1 MNGFIYFNLKKTNM
15 TYNDLPLYEAYI
27 DTSDNESGMFVV
39 SLVDDPAVERNFL
52 AFNDNKKVLSYS
64 IANEEQQKVFGLI
77 MSCDTPIYRRDEKG
91 FEYYI
96 TYNRKTIEMMAE
108 KYFKMGLQN
117 NVDTMHNFELE
128 EGITLTQMFIK
139 DSSKGVNP
147 LGFEDVNDGSLF
159 AEYHIENVDVWNA
172 IKEGTFK
179 GFSLAGQFYV
189 KEMAEVKKEQNK
201 TQNKNNFFMKINKF
215 KQALR
220 KLLAEFSSVATD
232 KGTLVWDGDED
243 LKEGDAVHT
252 VDEEGND
259 IAVEDGDYN
268 SEDGKFIITVQDGKV
283 TAIKEVEKETE
294 EVEPTTDETDNSE
307 EVEAEET
314 TEPTEPSNES
324 VEEVVEETPNAEIE
338 ALRTEIAELRQLIG
352 ELTSRVEKVEGAP
365 VAKSAEE
372 EFAAIT
378 DTNTKAGKMKQRG
391 YRF

>member
-1 MNGFIYFNLKKTNM
+1 MLKF
-15 TYNDLPLYEAYI
+15 PLYNAMI
-27 DTSDNESGMFVV
+27 TDSDEGLFCV
-39 SLVDDPAVERNFL
+39 SLVSDPATEVNFVCFGEDKPIVKFAVEDKMERLVSGIIML
-52 AFNDNKKVLSYS
+52 A
-64 IANEEQQKVFGLI
+64 
-77 MSCDTPIYRRDEKG
+77 DTPIYRRTSG
-91 FEYYI
+91 GYEYYI
-96 TYNRKTIEMMAE
+96 NFTKDVLKTMAE
-108 KYFKMGLQN
+108 KMIYDGVGSSINIQHQDN
-117 NVDTMHNFELE
+117 SNV
-128 EGITLTQMFIK
+128 EGINLVELFVI
-139 DSSKGVNP
+139 DREKGIAPTYFSEVP
-147 LGFEDVNDGSLF
+147 DGSLVGTYKVHND
-159 AEYHIENVDVWNA
+159 EVWSMIENGEVLS
-172 IKEGTFK
+172 
-179 GFSLAGQFYV
+179 FSLEGIFNMV
-189 KEMAEVKKEQNK
+189 EVEFNKQNK

-252 VDEEGND
+252 VNEEGND

-268 SEDGKFIITVQDGKV
+268 SEDGKLIITVQDGKV

-294 EVEPTTDETDNSE
+294 EETTEE

-324 VEEVVEETPNAEIE
+324 VEEVVEEIE